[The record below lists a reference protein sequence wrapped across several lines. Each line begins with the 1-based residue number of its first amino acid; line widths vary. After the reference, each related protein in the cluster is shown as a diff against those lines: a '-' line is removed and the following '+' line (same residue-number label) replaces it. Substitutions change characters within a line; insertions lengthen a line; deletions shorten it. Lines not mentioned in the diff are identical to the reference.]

1 MLPNLLQDVL
11 WSPLVFLVPGVE
23 VDGTGH
29 AVVVDEQKM
38 KKSKRELELE
48 LELSDVEMAMK
59 SGVACELCE
68 AKKAVA
74 EIVDRK
80 AMVAGH
86 ISEALDL
93 LDRIVAGRTDK

>member
-1 MLPNLLQDVL
+1 
-11 WSPLVFLVPGVE
+11 
-23 VDGTGH
+23 
-29 AVVVDEQKM
+29 
-38 KKSKRELELE
+38 
-48 LELSDVEMAMK
+48 MAMK